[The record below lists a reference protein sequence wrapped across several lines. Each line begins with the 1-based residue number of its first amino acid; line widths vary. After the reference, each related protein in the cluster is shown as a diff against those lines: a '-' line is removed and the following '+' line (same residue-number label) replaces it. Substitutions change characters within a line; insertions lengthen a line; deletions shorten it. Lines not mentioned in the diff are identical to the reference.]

1 MMEAGVVIDLNGEPL
16 HWHLPVDRTVVSLP
30 DSRPLWDI
38 VWENREK
45 IAGIA
50 HSHPGGGVPGPSYED
65 VTTFSAIERALG
77 RRLKWW
83 ITSAD
88 AAIVAVWTG
97 PGLLTYSSTLCKE
110 LEWMKKLRQISND
123 VHVANATILFARE
136 GERP

>member
-1 MMEAGVVIDLNGEPL
+1 MMEAGVVLDLDIKPL
-16 HWHLPVDRTVVSLP
+16 YWHLPADRTVVALP
-30 DSRPLWDI
+30 DSRTLWDI

-65 VTTFSAIERALG
+65 VTTFSAIECALG

-88 AAIVAVWTG
+88 AAIVAVWVG
-97 PGLLTYSSTLCKE
+97 PGPVTYSSTPCDE
-110 LEWMKKLRQISND
+110 LEWMTTLRQVSERS
-123 VHVANATILFARE
+123 AGERGERE
-136 GERP
+136 GARP

>member
-1 MMEAGVVIDLNGEPL
+1 MMEAGVVIGLDIKPFY
-16 HWHLPVDRTVVSLP
+16 WHLPVDRTVVSLP
-30 DSRPLWDI
+30 DSRSLWDI

-50 HSHPGGGVPGPSYED
+50 HSHPGGGIPGPSYED

-88 AAIVAVWTG
+88 AAIVAVWRG
-97 PGLLTYSSTLCKE
+97 PELYTYKSTPCDE
-110 LEWMKKLRQISND
+110 LEWMKRLRQIS
-123 VHVANATILFARE
+123 E
-136 GERP
+136 GEREGARP